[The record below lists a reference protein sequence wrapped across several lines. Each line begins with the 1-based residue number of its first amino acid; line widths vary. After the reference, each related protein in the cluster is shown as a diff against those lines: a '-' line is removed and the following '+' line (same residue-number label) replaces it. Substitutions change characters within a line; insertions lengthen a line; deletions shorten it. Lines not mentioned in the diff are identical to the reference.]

1 MKPILLAVFSL
12 SIGCVSGQYA
22 LGPDSQPQDG
32 VPKGVIS
39 KHVLAPG
46 KYYPGTPHNYS
57 IYVPAQYDAAKPAP
71 FMIFLDGSG
80 SLGNQQRVPVVFDNL
95 IAKHELPAMIG
106 IFIDPG
112 VLPAASA
119 QAMSRYERG
128 YEYDSLSTRY
138 SQFLIDELIPE
149 VSKKYS
155 LTKDPNARGISGVS
169 TGAVGAFAAAW
180 NRPDQFRRVLSFI
193 GTFVAMK
200 GADELPGLIRKTE
213 PKPLRVFL
221 QAGKNDHIVPEQPYG
236 TFYAGSWPVNNKVMQ
251 EAFESAG
258 YDTKLELGDEG
269 HNMKQGAAIM
279 PDALRWL
286 WRDYPAPIVV
296 KEPAG
301 MKRAGW
307 DSRGKVYSLFSADKG
322 WEQIGSVYKSV
333 ASPVGSNDGV
343 VYFADPSASRIY
355 KSDAGGKVTVFKEN
369 TSGSGALAA
378 ASDGR
383 LYAAQPARKRIVVYS
398 AKGDEK
404 TVAQNVDAASLA
416 VSATG
421 VVYFLDPTKKMVG
434 MVDAA
439 GKVRT
444 AYQGSDL
451 AQPSAMSLSPDH
463 AMMVIT
469 DAQGRFSWSFQVAPD
484 GALIN
489 GEPFYRLEMPESGW
503 MSEARSVT
511 MDAIG
516 QVYFATAIGIQ
527 GTEAN
532 GRSAM
537 ILNAPEHGV
546 VSGIAFAGKDWNY
559 LYAAEGGKLFRR
571 AVKAGGVA
579 PWVVGKLPRPPQSSA
594 RRPDS
599 R

>member
-1 MKPILLAVFSL
+1 MKPLLFAALCLTAS
-12 SIGCVSGQYA
+12 CASGQYV
-22 LGPDSQPQDG
+22 LGPDSQPQEG
-32 VPKGVIS
+32 VPKGIIT

-57 IYVPAQYDAAKPAP
+57 IYVPAQYDASKPTA

-80 SLGNQQRVPVVFDNL
+80 SLGNAQRVPVVFDNL
-95 IAKHELPAMIG
+95 IAKHDLPPMIG
-106 IFIDPG
+106 IFVDPG
-112 VLPAASA
+112 VLPAASP
-119 QAMSRYERG
+119 QVMSRYERC

-149 VSKKYS
+149 VAKKYN
-155 LTKDPNARGISGVS
+155 LTKDPNARGLAGVS

-251 EAFESAG
+251 EAFESSG
-258 YDTKLELGDEG
+258 YDTKLVLGDEG

-279 PDALRWL
+279 PEALRWL

-296 KEPAG
+296 KEPEG
-301 MKRAGW
+301 MQRAGW
-307 DSRGKVYSLFSADKG
+307 DPRGKVYSLVSADKG
-322 WEQIGSVYKSV
+322 WQQVGETYKTV
-333 ASPVGSNDGV
+333 ASPVGSSDGI
-343 VYFADPSASRIY
+343 VYFADPAANRIY
-355 KSDAGGKVTVFKEN
+355 KSDADGKVSVFKDS
-369 TSGSGALAA
+369 SGGSAALAA
-378 ASDGR
+378 ASEGR

-398 AKGDEK
+398 ASGGEK
-404 TVAQNVDAASLA
+404 TVAQNVEASSLA
-416 VSATG
+416 VSAAG
-421 VVYFLDPTKKMVG
+421 VVYFIDAARKTIG

-444 AYQGSDL
+444 AYQGNDL
-451 AQPSAMSLSPDH
+451 AQPSGLALSPDH
-463 AMMVIT
+463 GMMIVT
-469 DAQGRFSWSFQVAPD
+469 DAQGRFSWSFQVGLD

-503 MSEARSVT
+503 MSEARSAAV
-511 MDAIG
+511 DAIG

-546 VSGIAFAGKDWNY
+546 VSAIAFAGKDWNW

-571 AVKAGGVA
+571 PLKAGGVA
-579 PWVVGKLPRPPQSSA
+579 PWVVGKLPKPPL
-594 RRPDS
+594 
-599 R
+599 